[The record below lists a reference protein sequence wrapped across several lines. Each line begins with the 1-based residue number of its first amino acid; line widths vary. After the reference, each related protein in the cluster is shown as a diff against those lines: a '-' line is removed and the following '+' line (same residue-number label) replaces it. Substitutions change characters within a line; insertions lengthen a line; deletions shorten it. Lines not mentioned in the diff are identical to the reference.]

1 MSYLLCVFFYIT
13 NLFLQLVDELEDFLK
28 DVTDPQEGQKYQKVL
43 INLQE
48 LIRSKHHLA
57 TEEILKVQ
65 DT

>member
-48 LIRSKHHLA
+48 LIHSKHHLA

>member
-1 MSYLLCVFFYIT
+1 MCSNIT
-13 NLFLQLVDELEDFLK
+13 NLFLQLVDELEDYLK

-48 LIRSKHHLA
+48 LIHSKHHLA

-65 DT
+65 DTWLFLW